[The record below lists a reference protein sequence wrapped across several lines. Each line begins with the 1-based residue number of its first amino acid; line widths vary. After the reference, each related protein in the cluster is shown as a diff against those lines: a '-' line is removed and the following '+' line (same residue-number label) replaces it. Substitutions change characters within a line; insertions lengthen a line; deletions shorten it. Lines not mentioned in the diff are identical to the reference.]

1 MGLIDIARNLWLQ
14 IRNETVIG
22 ANTAIRVGNAGSAI
36 LDLVDTKV
44 ETIMSPAPYV
54 IGQTVGLGKVGYI
67 LQPTD
72 PGFDINCQKGLIV
85 NNSYSETLK
94 IWSEAVA
101 DGLLPTETQLLQ
113 ICTNKDA
120 IGGFHPE
127 LYWTST
133 EDDETHAFCVQFG
146 AGYPI
151 SEFKTNEYRTV
162 EVWTFENSLAVPDYD
177 EIVVFADASGKII
190 KGSGKKLSDLISGS
204 AKSDYDLAVEN
215 GFTGT
220 LAAWLLSLKGAN
232 GNTPVK
238 GIDYVDGQSAYQI
251 AVANGYTGTL
261 QNWLS
266 KTYTLDFQTNVLV
279 LQEINMEG
287 SIQIIE
293 ITGINVASLIKGIT
307 PITLG
312 VQAIPI
318 PVANNEY
325 ITWSITRTAIGLSSV
340 GIKYIKV

>member
-22 ANTAIRVGNAGSAI
+22 ANTAIRVGDAGSAI
-36 LDLVDTKV
+36 LDVVDTKV

-54 IGQTVGLGKVGYI
+54 VGQTVGLGKVGYI

-72 PGFDINCQKGLIV
+72 PGYDINVQKGLIV

-94 IWSEAVA
+94 IWSEAVS
-101 DGLLPTETQLLQ
+101 DGQLPTETQLLQ

-133 EDDETHAFCVQFG
+133 QDDETHAFCVQFG

-151 SEFKTNEYRTV
+151 SEFKTDEYRTV
-162 EVWTFENSLAVPDYD
+162 EVWTFENSLSAPNFD
-177 EIVVFADASGKII
+177 EIVVFADALGKTI
-190 KGSGKKLSDLISGS
+190 KGSGKKLSDLISGGV

-220 LAAWLLSLKGAN
+220 LAEWLLSLKGAN

-238 GIDYVDGQSAYQI
+238 GVDYVDGTNGLNGTSVPVNVSIFKSGVNGLVPVRSFSWFNNLIVSQVILQDYASDISATI
-251 AVANGYTGTL
+251 NGVTYNKTTL
-261 QNWLS
+261 IGVH
-266 KTYTLDFQTNVLV
+266 LDSGVKMSGLDITISAGQTD
-279 LQEINMEG
+279 G
-287 SIQIIE
+287 SATIIF
-293 ITGINVASLIKGIT
+293 
-307 PITLG
+307 
-312 VQAIPI
+312 
-318 PVANNEY
+318 
-325 ITWSITRTAIGLSSV
+325 
-340 GIKYIKV
+340 